1 MNKQQVLLLEELLLK
16 AKEAYYNKGA
26 YYKVERKYRDL
37 QEYVKVGTTVTDAIY
52 DDLET
57 ELKAVKPK
65 SVALRTGIKLKKNKM
80 RLPFYMASLD
90 KVKDAVALNAWLNS
104 HPGPY
109 VVSDKLDGV
118 SIGLDYTDVDNL
130 KAFTRGDGTSGGDIS
145 FMAQALGVPKRA
157 KGLQVRGEV
166 LLPLSKWKKY
176 ENEFSNP
183 RNFVSGITNRDGLH
197 TGLKDC
203 IVYAYT
209 IVNSKQKPSAN
220 LAKLKSLG
228 FAVVPYTVVN
238 ELSFEKLTVM
248 MQKRRS
254 KQTHELDGL
263 VIYQD
268 VPLKNSI
275 SNPTTAIAFKNN
287 TLEEQARV
295 VVKEVEWNVTRT
307 GLLFPRIV
315 LNPVQVGGVTVSF
328 CSGKSAEYIKTN
340 KIGPGTVLMI
350 SRSGDVI
357 PEIRK
362 IVKAT
367 GAQLPRKQD
376 FGHIELKGANYYIG
390 KGNTQHDTTQASQ
403 KIAAFFNI
411 LGIDDFRLATA
422 TKFVS
427 EGVDTILAVLKM
439 TKKQFLSVP
448 GTSPVVL
455 QKVWDALQGK
465 LQDIDL
471 AEIMYASQV
480 FGRSF
485 GLRRFK
491 AIIEGVPDL
500 LTIRSKDV
508 MYQSVVSLTGFNDTT
523 ANQFID
529 GLPEFKRWLKASGI
543 KPSLHA
549 KIVKLSSRKFEGQR
563 YIFTGFRDASLE
575 DYIVKNGG
583 EIVTS
588 IKKATVLLC
597 KDPNSSSSK
606 MNEARNLGIKI
617 MTPQEFKPV

>member
-228 FAVVPYTVVN
+228 FAVVPYTVVK